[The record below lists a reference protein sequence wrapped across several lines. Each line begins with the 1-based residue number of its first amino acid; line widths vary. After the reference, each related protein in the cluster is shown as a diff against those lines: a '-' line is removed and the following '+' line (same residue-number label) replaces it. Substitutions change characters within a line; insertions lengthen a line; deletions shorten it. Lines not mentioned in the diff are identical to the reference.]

1 MNALSKLK
9 KKHTTEKAKCN
20 FPVPSKKFSKD
31 SKSKE
36 VLQSQFKFSER
47 VENYIRQ
54 KNQITSI
61 NFELSHCKRLKKLCM
76 VTLG

>member
-9 KKHTTEKAKCN
+9 KIHTTEKAKCN
-20 FPVPSKKFSKD
+20 VPVPSKKFSKD

-36 VLQSQFKFSER
+36 VFQSQFKFSER

-54 KNQITSI
+54 KKSDHI
-61 NFELSHCKRLKKLCM
+61 N
-76 VTLG
+76 